1 MLWITKGNIRNSEL
15 VDERQ
20 DRPQEINL
28 SKEKGK
34 EKLEFLKRVGGNE
47 KNHRKL
53 TKTDLKFHQ
62 S

>member
-20 DRPQEINL
+20 DRFQEINL
-28 SKEKGK
+28 SSMKKGK
-34 EKLEFLKRVGGNE
+34 EKLEFLKKVGGNQ

-53 TKTDLKFHQ
+53 TKTDL
-62 S
+62 